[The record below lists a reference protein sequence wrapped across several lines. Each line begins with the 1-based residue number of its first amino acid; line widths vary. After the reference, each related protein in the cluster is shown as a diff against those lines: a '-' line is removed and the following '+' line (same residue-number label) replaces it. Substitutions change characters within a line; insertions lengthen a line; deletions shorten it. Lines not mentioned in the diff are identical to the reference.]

1 MSTTQSLVYLADY
14 INNTLYTG
22 DGSNGLYLHDGSGSY
37 GTYETDDNSIRYAG
51 SNPNNYVCFGSDVS
65 PCPSDNLYRIIGVF
79 GNNVKLII
87 NTTYST
93 AAWSSDNSNEW
104 TTSTIRTT
112 LNGTFL
118 SSLGSY
124 ANYIE
129 NYTYY
134 LEGYSNSDLRPNV
147 MYDEH

>member
-1 MSTTQSLVYLADY
+1 MR
-14 INNTLYTG
+14 I
-22 DGSNGLYLHDGSGSY
+22 
-37 GTYETDDNSIRYAG
+37 
-51 SNPNNYVCFGSDVS
+51 
-65 PCPSDNLYRIIGVF
+65 IIGVF
-79 GNNVKLII
+79 GNNVKLIK

-134 LEGYSNSDLRPNV
+134 LEWYSNSDLRPNV